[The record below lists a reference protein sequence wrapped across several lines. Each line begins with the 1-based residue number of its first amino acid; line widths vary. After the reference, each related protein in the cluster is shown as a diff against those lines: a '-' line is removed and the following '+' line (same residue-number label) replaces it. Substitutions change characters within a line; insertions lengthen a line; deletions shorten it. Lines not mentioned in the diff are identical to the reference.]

1 VTAGLVLAAGAS
13 ERMGRPKAL
22 LHVRGAPAVETVVA
36 TLRCGGCAPVVV
48 VTGRH
53 AAEIRAGA
61 DLSGCSVVEHAGWAA
76 GRTSSLRAGLAA
88 VPADADGVV
97 LALVDMPLVRH
108 VLENGR
114 RKENR
119 TGVDTISCFGCH
131 YKVDLADGYPL
142 LTTKRMYWKSMLHE
156 LLWYLSGEDHIRNL
170 REKTRI
176 WDAWA
181 DADGNLDTAYGY
193 YWRRFPSARKV
204 RGKDG
209 SVAWDVR
216 EVDQIGY
223 VIDTLRRNPNSR
235 RMVVTAWEPGNAIG
249 SKLPPCHY
257 TFTFNV
263 QQGRLCCHLNQ
274 RSGDIALG
282 IPFNVACYSAL
293 TMMIAQEVGLE
304 PGVFSHFIV
313 DAHVYTSK
321 PDGSMAEYDHVPG
334 LLEQLERTPRPLPR
348 LNVARKPFAELAF
361 EDFELVGYDPHPKID
376 FAVAV

>member
-1 VTAGLVLAAGAS
+1 MKQYL
-13 ERMGRPKAL
+13 
-22 LHVRGAPAVETVVA
+22 
-36 TLRCGGCAPVVV
+36 
-48 VTGRH
+48 
-53 AAEIRAGA
+53 
-61 DLSGCSVVEHAGWAA
+61 D
-76 GRTSSLRAGLAA
+76 
-88 VPADADGVV
+88 
-97 LALVDMPLVRH
+97 LVRH
-108 VLENGR
+108 VLENGH

-142 LTTKRMYWKSMLHE
+142 LTTKKMYFNSMLRE

-170 REKTRI
+170 REHTKI

-181 DADGNLDTAYGY
+181 DEDGNLDTAYGY
-193 YWRRFPSARKV
+193 YWRRFPSAERQD
-204 RGKDG
+204 DG
-209 SVAWDVR
+209 DWRVR

-223 VIDTLRRNPNSR
+223 VIDTLKKNPNSR

-282 IPFNVACYSAL
+282 IPFNLACYSAL

-304 PGVFSHFIV
+304 PGIFSHFII
-313 DAHVYTSK
+313 DAHIYTAK
-321 PDGSMAEYDHVPG
+321 ADGSMAEYDHVPG
-334 LLEQLERTPRPLPR
+334 LRAQLDREPQPLPR
-348 LNVARKPFAELAF
+348 LHIAKKPFDELTF
-361 EDFELVGYDPHPKID
+361 EDFTLEGYQPAPLLR